1 MTSGGLAAILMT
13 LFLELARPRSHRLRT
28 ALNAD
33 AYPAIDKFLTEF
45 AAARGWGKKMT
56 DRLRA
61 VGEETLLTL
70 IRQDEEGG
78 GEERRLRAPEAA
90 RLAWAKLIGCRRA
103 RARAI
108 RRS

>member
-45 AAARGWGKKMT
+45 AAARGWGEKMT

-70 IRQDEEGG
+70 IRQGRGG
-78 GEERRLRAPEAA
+78 RRRGAAPEGA